1 MEYIAQSDLNEDT
14 LQYEVNMND
23 PSYITWITSGAGGS
37 FEDSSEW
44 YEEDTN
50 EYTTTA
56 LQEGAFTNDNQNYYD
71 KILAA
76 SAGYNTSNITN
87 ECFTVPSSQNTRSFS
102 RNPNIKKSTEKYIVN
117 ETSDEKIPQDRN
129 NLDVYSRTPESYTPE
144 EEPQGSIT
152 EPNNNMPQLS
162 NMLEKDDITVEDP
175 NYLHELILEE
185 DSEKLDK
192 EILKK
197 INKLNQQEEKLN
209 QQELLLKNEKQEI
222 LKFLNQSGPPDN
234 MRNRKKPKTHDYNY
248 NLSILDLQKDKSKLL
263 NIDNGGEAFFF
274 SYP

>member
-1 MEYIAQSDLNEDT
+1 MKYEIARSDLNEDT

-71 KILAA
+71 KILAE
-76 SAGYNTSNITN
+76 SAEYNTSNVTN
-87 ECFTVPSSQNTRSFS
+87 ECFTAPPSLQNTRNFS
-102 RNPNIKKSTEKYIVN
+102 GNSNIKKSTEKDIVN

-129 NLDVYSRTPESYTPE
+129 NLDVYSRIPESYTPE
-144 EEPQGSIT
+144 EKQQDSIP
-152 EPNNNMPQLS
+152 EQNNNMQQLS

-185 DSEKLDK
+185 DSEKLEK
-192 EILKK
+192 IEKK
-197 INKLNQQEEKLN
+197 IKKLN
-209 QQELLLKNEKQEI
+209 QQELLLQNEEQE
-222 LKFLNQSGPPDN
+222 LLELLDQLGPPDN
-234 MRNRKKPKTHDYNY
+234 MRNRKKPKTYDY
-248 NLSILDLQKDKSKLL
+248 NLSLQDLQKDKSKLL
-263 NIDNGGEAFFF
+263 NIDNGGKAFFF
-274 SYP
+274 SYL